1 MDDPTNQRREGP
13 AGTKSNTDVALAVVF
28 GVVGITLVVTLDTPW
43 AGLPML
49 GVGLF
54 YLVKG
59 LRDLRAKRARPTEAL
74 DA

>member
-1 MDDPTNQRREGP
+1 MDDPTNQRRESP
-13 AGTKSNTDVALAVVF
+13 AETNSNTDVALAVVF

-54 YLVKG
+54 YLVKC
-59 LRDLRAKRARPTEAL
+59 LRDLRTKRARPAEAP

>member
-1 MDDPTNQRREGP
+1 MDESTNPRREGP
-13 AGTKSNTDVALAVVF
+13 AEANSNADVSLGVVFLAV
-28 GVVGITLVVTLDTPW
+28 GVTLVVTLDTPW

-54 YLVKG
+54 YLVKS
-59 LRDLRAKRARPTEAL
+59 LRDMRKEHARPTETP

>member
-1 MDDPTNQRREGP
+1 M
-13 AGTKSNTDVALAVVF
+13 
-28 GVVGITLVVTLDTPW
+28 VTLDSAW

-54 YLVKG
+54 YLVKS
-59 LRDLRAKRARPTEAL
+59 LRDLRAKRARPTEAP